1 MERKEYDIVVTVN
14 DREVKGTVHAETTL
28 LEFLRATNHREV
40 KHGCDHGDC
49 GACTVI
55 LNGDAVLSCITSVFK
70 AVGGKVYTVKSLGTW
85 DKMHPLQEAFV
96 KDEALQCGFC
106 TPGMLMTAKALLDKN
121 PRPDRQEIRD
131 ALSGNLC
138 RCTGYQKI
146 VDAIEDASRVIAE
159 TVSGGAK

>member
-14 DREVKGTVHAETTL
+14 DREVKARVHAETTL
-28 LEFLRATNHREV
+28 LEFLRATNHRDV

-55 LNGDAVLSCITSVFK
+55 LNGKAVLSCITSVFK
-70 AVGGKVYTVKSLGTW
+70 AVDGKVYTVSSLGSW
-85 DKMHPLQEAFV
+85 DKMHPLQEAFL

-106 TPGMLMTAKALLDKN
+106 TPGMLMTTKALLDRN
-121 PRPDRQEIRD
+121 PNPTRDEIRD
-131 ALSGNLC
+131 EISGNLC

-146 VDAIEDASRVIAE
+146 IDAVEDASRVIAE